1 MKHTRRSLGRLGA
14 GAIVILAGSGAVG
27 PAAAQT
33 PVAGD
38 VVALKI
44 WAYGTAPDASARRD
58 LFMSDPVYVR
68 DKLET
73 VTDGALHVQL
83 LDDTVLRLGSATQL
97 VVDDFVYE
105 DSTGSLQFLASI
117 SKGVCRFVTGNAL
130 KKDFRV
136 ETPTA
141 SIVAR
146 GTVFSVWVDSA
157 GETVVWVQE
166 GNVDVTSA
174 VDGANASVGATE
186 IVKAPNAGGIELNA
200 PRPEDDPG
208 IGNTTRMNRKIRKG
222 PFS

>member
-1 MKHTRRSLGRLGA
+1 MKHPRRSLGRLGA
-14 GAIVILAGSGAVG
+14 GAISLLVGWGKSG
-27 PAAAQT
+27 PAAAKT

-38 VVALKI
+38 VVALKR
-44 WAYGTAPDASARRD
+44 WAYGTAPDESERRD

-73 VTDGALHVQL
+73 VRDGALHVQL

-105 DSTGSLQFLASI
+105 DSSGSLNFLASI
-117 SKGVCRFVTGNAL
+117 TKGVCRFVTGNAVR
-130 KKDFRV
+130 KDFRV

-146 GTVFSVWVDSA
+146 GTTFSVWVDSA
-157 GETVVWVQE
+157 GETIVWVQE

-174 VDGANASVGATE
+174 VDGASASVGARE
-186 IVKAPNAGGIELNA
+186 IIKAPNAGGIELDA
-200 PRPEDDPG
+200 PRPADDPG
-208 IGNTTRMNRKIRKG
+208 IGDTTRMNRKIRKG
-222 PFS
+222 PLN